1 MRRGEVYNER
11 TFDLRFVGKVMTILS
26 YQFKDSLSLLLCFQ
40 NRHFYLSFDALIT
53 NNYMLASGLAANI
66 FMRKWRSWEVFQGTI
81 SQMQKHW
88 SYRWLWLMLIVAFFC
103 LAYYSETERN
113 ERDLQIHSPTKAKP
127 LLKLMSLLGKPRVMS
142 VIAILAIAN

>member
-81 SQMQKHW
+81 SQMPKHW
-88 SYRWLWLMLIVAFFC
+88 FLSLTMLIVAFFC

>member
-26 YQFKDSLSLLLCFQ
+26 YQFKDSLSLLLCLQ

-88 SYRWLWLMLIVAFFC
+88 FLSLTMLIVAFFC

-113 ERDLQIHSPTKAKP
+113 ERDLQSHSPTKAKP